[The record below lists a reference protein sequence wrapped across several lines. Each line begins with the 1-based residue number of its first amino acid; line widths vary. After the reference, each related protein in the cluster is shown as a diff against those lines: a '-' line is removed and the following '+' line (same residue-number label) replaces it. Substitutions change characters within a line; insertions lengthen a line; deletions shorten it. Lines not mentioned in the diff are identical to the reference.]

1 MNDLISFDSQGNLIC
16 HSRTPGSKNGIRLY
30 QNEDGSYTELG
41 AMNGGRYSQHNSS
54 GSSKAEEKANAA
66 REKYFS
72 SSARKQASLQK
83 KDMKWLYKNQDKLTK
98 QATKGVSREDTKAW
112 KQEVKAAGSQ
122 YSGKNYL
129 TQISKISAAYV
140 NKGAEAKELY
150 SKYTGQAVVFLAQRG
165 DINVRAALTY
175 NRSNASAYK
184 NGIYA
189 DGRQAYH
196 KDGATVYDVD
206 SRKAKHSDSDGE
218 TFYSFDSQGNII
230 CHHRTP
236 GSKNGVRLYQNEDG
250 SYTEL
255 GAMNGGRYS
264 QHKGS
269 GDKKAAK
276 EEKKAAKVAAKAE
289 KKATK
294 AIKGNENA
302 SRLVNDDTFKQS
314 VSVYKSAA
322 DDAVTAKAA
331 QKVLASI
338 AANKA
343 EAAMYRAVGAILEN
357 NASSVEDVLSGIQFH
372 AWDDG
377 DQGLGD
383 ALAVVAAGV
392 DLSKANEELSALY
405 QADADV
411 MKTASTCLGLRS
423 NADAEAARNAL
434 LKGDETAVKLCTD
447 NRLSAAAY
455 EWRGQFSEQKIS
467 EATEKAKALCS
478 DYGYAGANAW
488 NSYYDAAEELGLS
501 STSWSDLSLTQINQI
516 KDLAKDLRAGVKH
529 SDSDGETFYSFDSQ
543 GNLICHSRTPG
554 SKNGVRLYQNEDGSY
569 TELGAMNGGRYSQ
582 HNSSSSGSS
591 SKEAKSKEKFR
602 ANERKQA
609 AKVTN
614 AITKQKVAAANA
626 KVVQSKEEEKRAKFT
641 TDLMRATTVAEMQK
655 LIAETQAS
663 VAASKQAAAKSNALA
678 DIAKAEGKANVA
690 QYEKKIATAKEELK
704 NVADNVAQAQA
715 KKELEYMNALQ
726 QYEQLAR
733 SPFKKGLDKAVEQG
747 TEKVVST
754 ALEVGLTTVLSYAGD
769 KANGNMTLKDALA
782 QACAAKATGTLSS
795 MIGNAN
801 NGKGGNTIASA
812 AASAATKFQQNQQN
826 QKNTG
831 DADAAVKT
839 AQAELDNL
847 KAQYN
852 DLMSK
857 KGTKEATKDATQQ
870 AKDTIATNKD
880 AIKQTKAESKQ
891 AQAENKAA
899 AKESKNQAKSDG
911 KLASKMK
918 DYANNAASHNATYQQ
933 RVNSVGSKVEA
944 EKKFYSTS
952 NPSPGCWNFVA
963 NYKASNETDMSVSEL
978 VQAYYDHISTK

>member
-1 MNDLISFDSQGNLIC
+1 MNDLI
-16 HSRTPGSKNGIRLY
+16 
-30 QNEDGSYTELG
+30 
-41 AMNGGRYSQHNSS
+41 
-54 GSSKAEEKANAA
+54 
-66 REKYFS
+66 
-72 SSARKQASLQK
+72 
-83 KDMKWLYKNQDKLTK
+83 
-98 QATKGVSREDTKAW
+98 
-112 KQEVKAAGSQ
+112 
-122 YSGKNYL
+122 
-129 TQISKISAAYV
+129 
-140 NKGAEAKELY
+140 
-150 SKYTGQAVVFLAQRG
+150 
-165 DINVRAALTY
+165 
-175 NRSNASAYK
+175 
-184 NGIYA
+184 
-189 DGRQAYH
+189 
-196 KDGATVYDVD
+196 
-206 SRKAKHSDSDGE
+206 
-218 TFYSFDSQGNII
+218 
-230 CHHRTP
+230 
-236 GSKNGVRLYQNEDG
+236 
-250 SYTEL
+250 
-255 GAMNGGRYS
+255 
-264 QHKGS
+264 
-269 GDKKAAK
+269 
-276 EEKKAAKVAAKAE
+276 
-289 KKATK
+289 
-294 AIKGNENA
+294 
-302 SRLVNDDTFKQS
+302 
-314 VSVYKSAA
+314 
-322 DDAVTAKAA
+322 
-331 QKVLASI
+331 
-338 AANKA
+338 
-343 EAAMYRAVGAILEN
+343 
-357 NASSVEDVLSGIQFH
+357 
-372 AWDDG
+372 
-377 DQGLGD
+377 
-383 ALAVVAAGV
+383 
-392 DLSKANEELSALY
+392 
-405 QADADV
+405 
-411 MKTASTCLGLRS
+411 
-423 NADAEAARNAL
+423 
-434 LKGDETAVKLCTD
+434 
-447 NRLSAAAY
+447 
-455 EWRGQFSEQKIS
+455 
-467 EATEKAKALCS
+467 
-478 DYGYAGANAW
+478 
-488 NSYYDAAEELGLS
+488 
-501 STSWSDLSLTQINQI
+501 
-516 KDLAKDLRAGVKH
+516 
-529 SDSDGETFYSFDSQ
+529 SFDSQ

-678 DIAKAEGKANVA
+678 DIAKAEGKANVM